1 MESGKFCS
9 KRIYELC
16 RERNL
21 SVNKLCKLCGVTQ
34 FSVENIITGRSKNPT
49 VGTIIKICNGLG
61 ITVNDFFNSYDSN
74 KFSEI
79 RKVTIEME
87 SLLTAE
93 EVKEIVNC
101 LVRMD
106 EKKYKR
112 VIEKLEMQLEIRR

>member
-34 FSVENIITGRSKNPT
+34 SSVENIITGRSKNPT
-49 VGTIIKICNGLG
+49 VGIIIKICNGLG

-101 LVRMD
+101 LVCMD

>member
-1 MESGKFCS
+1 M
-9 KRIYELC
+9 I
-16 RERNL
+16 
-21 SVNKLCKLCGVTQ
+21 
-34 FSVENIITGRSKNPT
+34 
-49 VGTIIKICNGLG
+49 
-61 ITVNDFFNSYDSN
+61 FFNSYDSN

>member
-1 MESGKFCS
+1 METGKFCS

-34 FSVENIITGRSKNPT
+34 SSVENIITGRSKNPT

-79 RKVTIEME
+79 RKVT
-87 SLLTAE
+87 AE

-101 LVRMD
+101 LVCMD

>member
-34 FSVENIITGRSKNPT
+34 SSVENIITGRSKNPT

-61 ITVNDFFNSYDSN
+61 ITVNDFF
-74 KFSEI
+74 
-79 RKVTIEME
+79 
-87 SLLTAE
+87 
-93 EVKEIVNC
+93 
-101 LVRMD
+101 
-106 EKKYKR
+106 
-112 VIEKLEMQLEIRR
+112 